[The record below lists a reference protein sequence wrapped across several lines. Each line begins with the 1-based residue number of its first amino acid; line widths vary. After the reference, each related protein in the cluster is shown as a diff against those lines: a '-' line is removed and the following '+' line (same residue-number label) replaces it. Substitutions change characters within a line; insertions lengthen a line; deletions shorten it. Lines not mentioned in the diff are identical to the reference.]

1 MIPAAIKAYVPVAA
15 PAEAA
20 PALIEFATDLPWGLW
35 HPTAWGCLV
44 RVGIWESSPHGWIWK
59 PSEYR
64 TIWIAGTLCRGVVVL
79 KTEGAPRDRAGS
91 PSKRF
96 IVKPCVRHRPIEVLS
111 SQSLTAV
118 LVVVGYPS
126 FSLIVSLSPN
136 YRGLI
141 RQELPC
147 LVGEFRA

>member
-1 MIPAAIKAYVPVAA
+1 MGVQPTW
-15 PAEAA
+15 
-20 PALIEFATDLPWGLW
+20 LGLE
-35 HPTAWGCLV
+35 TV
-44 RVGIWESSPHGWIWK
+44 
-59 PSEYR
+59 YR

-118 LVVVGYPS
+118 LAVIGYPS
-126 FSLIVSLSPN
+126 FSLVVSLGPN
-136 YRGLI
+136 YRGLV

-147 LVGEFRA
+147 LVGELRA